1 MKKIKKLIKNP
12 GIFFRDYL
20 NKKYPVINNEQMLVE
35 AHESLLIESDF
46 KLLTLESYIRK
57 EPKPIDVV
65 FTWVDNKDPQ
75 WLAKYQQ
82 ANQQPDILEK
92 AALYSNDTARF
103 TNHNE
108 LYYSV
113 YSVQKFMPWVRRIFI
128 VTDAQIPPLLK
139 EKNFENITVIDH
151 KEIIDHH
158 FLPTFNSHVIEANLH
173 KIPGLSEDFIYF
185 NDDVFVARELMPE
198 HFFRQNGVA
207 SIFIAA
213 KKLKI
218 MQEKGIMTPT
228 LWASL
233 NSIRLLQRRHD
244 TSINMPLVH
253 TYVPL
258 KKSMY
263 QLAWALYEPEINAFL
278 PNKLRT
284 NEDLNMATFLVPWLM
299 YLEGKSVLTREI
311 CYYFNIRSANAPAQY
326 AKLLRKNH
334 TGEQPHS
341 FCADDFNS
349 KSNIPNYQSKLI
361 SMLQDY
367 YDIWK
372 LLIGK

>member
-1 MKKIKKLIKNP
+1 MKKVKKLITNP

-20 NKKYPVINNEQMLVE
+20 NRKYPVINNEQMLVE
-35 AHESLLIESDF
+35 AHESLLIENDF
-46 KLLTLESYIRK
+46 KLLTIESYIRK
-57 EPKPIDVV
+57 KTKPIDVV

-75 WLAKYQQ
+75 WQQKYQQ
-82 ANQQPDILEK
+82 ANQQTDVLEK

-113 YSVQKFMPWVRRIFI
+113 HSVQKFMPWVRRIFI
-128 VTDAQIPPLLK
+128 VTDAQTPPWLAA
-139 EKNFENITVIDH
+139 FPSGNITIIDH
-151 KEIIDHH
+151 KEIIDHQY
-158 FLPTFNSHVIEANLH
+158 LPTFNSHVIEANLY
-173 KIPGLSEDFIYF
+173 KIPDLSEDFIYF
-185 NDDVFVARELMPE
+185 NDDVFVARELVPE

-213 KKLKI
+213 KKLKV

-228 LWASL
+228 LCASL
-233 NSIRLLQRRHD
+233 NSIRLLQRRYD

-263 QLAWALYEPEINAFL
+263 QLAWELYEPEIRDFL

-299 YLEGKSVLTREI
+299 YLEGKSVLTSEI

-341 FCADDFNS
+341 FCANDFNS
-349 KSNIPNYQSKLI
+349 KSTIPNYQSQLI

-367 YDIWK
+367 YGI
-372 LLIGK
+372 